1 MHVRKYALFTVKRDD
16 FEPDTLPTL
25 PNFLRVK
32 SHRPTATPGPA
43 SQQHFTVDVTTV
55 SSGNVDRTTRC
66 GHRSSLILVSFRTE
80 DTSRLFAD
88 A

>member
-32 SHRPTATPGPA
+32 ATGRLRQLVHHPPNQCSLATPGPA
-43 SQQHFTVDVTTV
+43 SQQHFTVHVTTV
-55 SSGNVDRTTRC
+55 ASGNVDRTTRC
-66 GHRSSLILVSFRTE
+66 VRQSSLI
-80 DTSRLFAD
+80 
-88 A
+88 